1 MATKMIP
8 RDILPALILATAL
21 LVHPALAQVTVHLV
35 DGQSKSGETITLA
48 KARLTLAAS
57 GDAAPASWPL
67 DDVAR
72 IQFTRSEPPETE
84 PPPEDADKP
93 KKDPQKVKG
102 DDSAEAATEMGLV
115 LVVGGSIR
123 GAVAEFDGRRF
134 TVTGTDFGDI
144 RLPLAVVTA
153 VRLTESFS
161 GKLEA
166 GQSRTDLLL
175 LANGDRLSGTVN
187 RIDAEKVQ
195 FHSEA
200 LGDRTL
206 ERSRVPA
213 ILIAVPAKG
222 RPKAKVP
229 ALKITTDGATVV
241 ELCEVTIAAGTVTG
255 AVSGGPTLSVPLKRV
270 KRIDVIGGRLIPLET
285 LEPSAY
291 QQHSLDILK
300 WEVRRGQ
307 NVLGKPMR
315 LRLAAGQPARRFE
328 SGLGVHGPCRVAYK
342 LDGRY
347 TRFMATAGIDES
359 AGQWA
364 DVNLVVKV
372 DGKEV
377 FRADHLKWRQPARQ
391 VNVPVAG
398 AKTLELV
405 VEAGEHYDVQDR
417 VNWARARL
425 LRARASPKK
434 K

>member
-1 MATKMIP
+1 MATKMIR
-8 RDILPALILATAL
+8 RDTLLALALATAIL
-21 LVHPALAQVTVHLV
+21 ARPAVAEVTVHLV
-35 DGQSKSGETITLA
+35 DGQSKTGQTITLA
-48 KARLTLAAS
+48 KGRLTLAGS
-57 GDAAPASWPL
+57 GDAAPESWPI

-72 IQFTRSEPPETE
+72 IEFTPSEPSETE
-84 PPPEDADKP
+84 PPEDADKP
-93 KKDPQKVKG
+93 KKDPEKAKG
-102 DDSAEAATEMGLV
+102 DGPAVAAAEVGLV

-123 GAVAEFDGRRF
+123 GAVAEFDGRQF

-144 RLPLAVVTA
+144 RLPLVAVTA
-153 VRLTESFS
+153 VQLTESS
-161 GKLEA
+161 SAKLEA
-166 GQSRTDLLL
+166 TESRTDVLI

-187 RIDAEKVQ
+187 RIDAENVQ

-213 ILIAVPAKG
+213 IQIAVPAEG

-229 ALKITTDGATVV
+229 TLKITTDGASAV
-241 ELCEVTIAAGTVTG
+241 ELSDLTIADGTVTG

-270 KRIDVIGGRLIPLET
+270 KLIEVIGGRLVPLET

-315 LRLAAGQPARRFE
+315 LRVAAGKPPTTFD
-328 SGLGVHGPCRVAYK
+328 SGLGVHGPCRLVYK
-342 LDGRY
+342 LGGRY
-347 TRFMATAGIDES
+347 TRFMATSGIDES

-377 FRADHLKWRQPARQ
+377 FRADKVKWREPARE

-398 AKTLELV
+398 AKALELV

-417 VNWARARL
+417 VNWAQARL
-425 LRARASPKK
+425 LRARISAKK
-434 K
+434 N

>member
-8 RDILPALILATAL
+8 RDTLLALILATAI

-35 DGQSKSGETITLA
+35 HGQSKLGPTIQLD
-48 KARLTLAAS
+48 KGRLTLTI
-57 GDAAPASWPL
+57 GGGAAPESWPI

-72 IQFTRSEPPETE
+72 IEFTRSEPPETK
-84 PPPEDADKP
+84 PPAEDADKS
-93 KKDPQKVKG
+93 KDPEKTKG
-102 DDSAEAATEMGLV
+102 DDSAEAAAEVGLV
-115 LVVGGSIR
+115 LVVGGTIR
-123 GAVAEFDGRRF
+123 GTVAEFDGRQF

-144 RLPLAVVTA
+144 RLPLAAVTA
-153 VRLTESFS
+153 VQLTESFS

-166 GQSRTDLLL
+166 TESRTDVLI

-213 ILIAVPAKG
+213 IQIAVPAKG
-222 RPKAKVP
+222 RPRAKAP
-229 ALKITTDGATVV
+229 ALKITTDGPTAV
-241 ELCEVTIAAGTVTG
+241 ELYDVTIADGTVTG

-270 KRIDVIGGRLIPLET
+270 KLIEVIGGRLIPLET

-315 LRLAAGQPARRFE
+315 LRVAAGEQARTFN
-328 SGLGVHGPCRVAYK
+328 SGLGVHGPCRVVYNLGGA
-342 LDGRY
+342 Y

-377 FRADHLKWRQPARQ
+377 FRTDHVKWREPARS
-391 VNVPVAG
+391 VNIPVAG
-398 AKTLELV
+398 ARTLELV

-417 VNWARARL
+417 VNWALARL
-425 LRARASPKK
+425 LRAKISAKK